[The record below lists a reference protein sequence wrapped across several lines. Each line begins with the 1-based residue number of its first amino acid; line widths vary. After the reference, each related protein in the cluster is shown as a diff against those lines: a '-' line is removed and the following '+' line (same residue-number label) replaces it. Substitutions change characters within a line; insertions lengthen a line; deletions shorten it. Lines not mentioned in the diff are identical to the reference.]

1 MNVAL
6 HFQSSCLIKQHNHSW
21 MLVYR
26 PVLNFHLTW
35 RTAQHCSWWIGPHCS
50 ERSWLEDLS
59 LDFFFLDSPELKL
72 DPPPPFFFFKPCM
85 ILTISPFLANERKC
99 EYHCL
104 SALFLYVYQS
114 ENKRWVKGERGRER
128 EQVATKKN

>member
-1 MNVAL
+1 MNEAL

-50 ERSWLEDLS
+50 ERSWLEDLR
-59 LDFFFLDSPELKL
+59 LDFFFPWFTRVKIGP
-72 DPPPPFFFFKPCM
+72 PPPPFFF
-85 ILTISPFLANERKC
+85 LTLHDINYFSLSCEWKKMWISLLICSFSLFINQRIRDELKESETERT
-99 EYHCL
+99 
-104 SALFLYVYQS
+104 SG
-114 ENKRWVKGERGRER
+114 N
-128 EQVATKKN
+128 

>member
-1 MNVAL
+1 MNEAL

-21 MLVYR
+21 MLAYR

-59 LDFFFLDSPELKL
+59 LDFFIPWFTRVKIG
-72 DPPPPFFFFKPCM
+72 PPPPFF
-85 ILTISPFLANERKC
+85 LTLHDINYFSLSCEWKKMWISLLICSF
-99 EYHCL
+99 
-104 SALFLYVYQS
+104 SLFINQRIRDELKES
-114 ENKRWVKGERGRER
+114 ETQRTSGN
-128 EQVATKKN
+128 